1 MISVLLAG
9 TIAFAHDGMDHVR
22 GVVKATSDYSVTVET
37 DDKTSMVLSVTS
49 QTTVRKSRKR
59 VQLKDLKVDDR
70 VFIEVPEGTTVAA
83 EIEIE
88 IPNKSA
94 APAPQSR

>member
-59 VQLKDLKVDDR
+59 VQLQDLKVDDR

-88 IPNKSA
+88 IPKTSA